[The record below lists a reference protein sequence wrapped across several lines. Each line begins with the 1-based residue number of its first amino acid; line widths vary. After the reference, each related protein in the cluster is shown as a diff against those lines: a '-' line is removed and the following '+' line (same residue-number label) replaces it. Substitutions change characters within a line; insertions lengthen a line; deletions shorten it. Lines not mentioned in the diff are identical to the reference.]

1 MRPTAEELGEEMG
14 LEARKVQWMMRVS
27 WQPLSL
33 ERPVGEDEDSEL
45 SNFIED
51 ELTPTPSD
59 TTYQEL
65 LRDHIEEA
73 LATLNPR
80 EVRILR
86 MRFGLQKIIAKHSC
100 H

>member
-1 MRPTAEELGEEMG
+1 MG
-14 LEARKVQWMMRVS
+14 LEPRKVQWMMRVS

-51 ELTPTPSD
+51 DQTPTPPD
-59 TTYQEL
+59 TTYTGM
-65 LRDHIEEA
+65 LRDRIEEV

-86 MRFGLQKIIAKHSC
+86 MRFGCTTDAATRWRRSGRSSG
-100 H
+100 